1 MNLTD
6 ATENNLYSKYKK
18 STLSKKELAKELG
31 IGLSTLNKYLANGIG
46 LPNYIKMGNAI
57 NSRVLFNIR
66 DVAEFLSQTTK
77 VL

>member
-6 ATENNLYSKYKK
+6 SIEKNLYQKYKK

-31 IGLSTLNKYLANGIG
+31 IGLSTLNKYLANGVG
-46 LPNYIKMGNAI
+46 LPNFKKMGDSV
-57 NSRVLFNIR
+57 NSRVLFNIH
-66 DVAEFLSQTTK
+66 DIATFLSLTTK